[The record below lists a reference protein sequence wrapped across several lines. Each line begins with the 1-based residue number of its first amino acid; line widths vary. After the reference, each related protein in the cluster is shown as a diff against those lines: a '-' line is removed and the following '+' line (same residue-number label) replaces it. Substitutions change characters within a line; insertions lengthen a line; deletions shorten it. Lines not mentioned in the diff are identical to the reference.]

1 MVGQRELGQKKT
13 VLVLGAGINGVAI
26 ARELLLNGVPVCL
39 IDRWDIA
46 GGTTA
51 YSSRL
56 IHGGL
61 RYLEYGDF
69 ALVRESLTERERLL
83 KLAPQFVRPLE
94 LFIPIERRASG
105 ITAAAKKFFGWPT
118 PKDQPPVPRGMWL
131 VRMGLFLYDFLSRG
145 SSMPRHRGH
154 RLTEPGVPPVNRQ
167 RFRWLASYYDAQIVA
182 PERFVIAMLEDA
194 RQIAADQGVPFSIHT
209 YCTVDKSGPTVS
221 WQVASE
227 SERSAPMETGELD
240 PALIIN
246 ATGAWVDESLAQM
259 GIESP
264 QLMGGTKGSHFL
276 TRHPGLEAALRRG
289 GVYAEAADGR
299 PVFLLPFGSYSLVG
313 TTDLPADVPPE
324 DAVAGEDE
332 LHYLVHAVRDVFPH
346 VTLTRGDVDFHYCG
360 VRPLP
365 RESADIPASI
375 TRRHMLHVHENSDVP
390 LISIVG
396 GKLTTCRS
404 LAEETAE
411 LVLKQLNLPV
421 CQNSRERPVPGGR
434 DYPDSNK
441 ALVRMHEQ
449 IAQQVNLTSEQVHA
463 VWQLCGTRTAEM
475 LVQPVGTR
483 SEGDDDANLADTQ
496 LPVRFVQRVIRQEW
510 CRTLE
515 DLVERRLMLL
525 YSPVLTR
532 ACLNDLA
539 VLMVEAGLLHAD
551 QVDRA
556 VQRCVDRLR
565 DHFGR
570 VMDENI

>member
-1 MVGQRELGQKKT
+1 MISQPEPGQQKK

-46 GGTTA
+46 SGTTA

-69 ALVRESLTERERLL
+69 DLVRESLTERERLL

-94 LFIPIERRASG
+94 LFIPVERRASG
-105 ITAAAKKFFGWPT
+105 VMAAARKFFGWPA
-118 PKDQPPVPRGMWL
+118 PQDQPPVPRGMWL
-131 VRMGLFLYDFLSRG
+131 VRMGLWLYDLLAR
-145 SSMPRHRGH
+145 SSMLPRHRAH
-154 RLTEPGVPPVNRQ
+154 KLTEPGVPPVNRN
-167 RFRWLASYYDAQIVA
+167 RFRWLASYYDAQILA
-182 PERFVIAMLEDA
+182 PERFVVAMLHDA
-194 RQIAADQGVPFSIHT
+194 REIAAEQGVPFEVHT
-209 YCTVDKSGPTVS
+209 YCTVKKNGTNVS
-221 WQVASE
+221 WQTATDADPSVARE
-227 SERSAPMETGELD
+227 DGGLD

-246 ATGAWVDESLAQM
+246 ATGAWVDETLTRLQVAAKPM
-259 GIESP
+259 
-264 QLMGGTKGSHFL
+264 MGGTKGSHFL

-289 GVYAEAADGR
+289 GVYAEASDGR

-313 TTDLPADVPPE
+313 TTDLPADGPPE
-324 DAVAGEDE
+324 ESVAGEDE
-332 LHYLVHAVRDVFPH
+332 LLYLIQAVRDVFPH

-375 TRRHMLHVHENSDVP
+375 TRRHMLHVHDDVDVP

-404 LAEETAE
+404 LAEETAA
-411 LVLKQLNLPV
+411 LVLKQLQLPV
-421 CQNSRERPVPGGR
+421 RQNSQTRPVPGGQ
-434 DYPDSNK
+434 DYPTTEEQ
-441 ALVRMHEQ
+441 LVR
-449 IAQQVNLTSEQVHA
+449 AQEQVTQQCHATSDQVQA
-463 VWQLCGTRTAEM
+463 VWQLCGTLTAEM
-475 LVQPVGTR
+475 LSQSTCA
-483 SEGDDDANLADTQ
+483 EDQLDGDDNLTDTE
-496 LPVRFVQRVIRQEW
+496 LPRRFVRWVIRQEW

-525 YSPVLTR
+525 YHPGLTR
-532 ACLNDLA
+532 ACLEDLA
-539 VLMVEAGLLHAD
+539 ALLVEAGLLRSD
-551 QVDRA
+551 DVQRS
-556 VQRCVDRLR
+556 VQRCIDRLR

-570 VMDENI
+570 VLEENN